1 MQDETGE
8 RGKYQL
14 VTEIFLLKP
23 EGVDRIW
30 QKQKK
35 AIFEKPAV
43 EKQNGFVLGRSPV
56 VVFCEKGN

>member
-1 MQDETGE
+1 MQDETGQ

-56 VVFCEKGN
+56 VAFCEKGN